1 MLVKEEKRWQR
12 RRARRWRSTAEQR
25 FSRFCC
31 RCVTFDRS
39 LTFADTLED
48 FVLLHLYLNMLL
60 LLAVVCVEGVV
71 LGFVSE
77 QMNKL
82 LWQLIDFRPF

>member
-1 MLVKEEKRWQR
+1 M
-12 RRARRWRSTAEQR
+12 
-25 FSRFCC
+25 
-31 RCVTFDRS
+31 TFDRS

-82 LWQLIDFRPF
+82 L